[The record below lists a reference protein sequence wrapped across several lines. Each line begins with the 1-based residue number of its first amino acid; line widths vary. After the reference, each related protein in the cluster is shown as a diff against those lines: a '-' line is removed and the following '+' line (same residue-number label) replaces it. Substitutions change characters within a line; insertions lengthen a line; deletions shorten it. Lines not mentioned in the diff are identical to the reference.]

1 MAPRPQIVITGVG
14 AAASLGLSA
23 EEVWRGVVE
32 GRSGIGPMPDLEQR
46 PDPDKGGGQAP
57 DLPAEHCPDFPR
69 AARYLRLV
77 VEEATASA
85 GLPTRDRRPPRVPD
99 AAPLPAGRVGA
110 AFGTTLHG
118 MRAGGDF
125 LRSGDPR
132 RLRKFLAGD
141 VLEDALRGLGV
152 GGPVVTTCS
161 ACASGLG
168 AVALAATLLRTGEAD
183 VMLAGGYDTVS
194 EYAYAGFDS
203 LRLVARGPIRPFTR
217 ERDGMKVAE
226 GYGVVVLERL
236 EDALRRGAPVL
247 ARLAGFGETSDA
259 FHLTQPDLRGR
270 GAAEAIRIALA
281 AAGLDPGD
289 IGMIAAHGTATP
301 DNDAAEYAALAGV
314 FGPVLPDVPVTAFK
328 SHLGHTLGGAGA
340 VELVLSVLALR
351 EGLVPPVAQ
360 TDPPD
365 PEFVGLGLV
374 RGPRAAER
382 SVGATL
388 NLSLGFGGSNACAVL
403 TRTPTSEPGAIAREE
418 EVVLTGVGVVLPGV
432 SGSDLT
438 PLRSARLA
446 PGRVPEEQYAHLIEA
461 RRTRRMSD
469 YARLTLAAAG
479 AACRDAGLEP
489 GSGALA
495 RCSAIL
501 GTTQGATNFCEQ
513 YYGQIVREGLDGAN
527 PVLFAEGV
535 PNAAAA
541 HLSMMLGLRGGCQ
554 TIIGS
559 RTAGLSGLALATL
572 RIREGLWERALV
584 GASEEFSTV
593 VNRAYAACATEG
605 GADAI
610 SAAAGAVTV
619 VLESR
624 AAAAARGAR
633 VLSRIGRL
641 AWNSEPEPGASARV
655 LRRLGNPGRVLSTVG
670 DSGPDLFSVAPLAA
684 LALELFEWTADRFAL
699 VGTDSGGS
707 AVGVEVFVG

>member
-1 MAPRPQIVITGVG
+1 MAPRPQIVITGIG
-14 AAASLGLSA
+14 AAACLGLSA
-23 EEVWRGVVE
+23 AEVWRGVVE

-77 VEEATASA
+77 VEEAMASA
-85 GLPTRDRRPPRVPD
+85 GLPMRDRRPPRVPD
-99 AAPLPAGRVGA
+99 GASLPADRVGA

-118 MRAGGDF
+118 MRAGGEF
-125 LRSGDPR
+125 LRRGDPR
-132 RLRKFLAGD
+132 RLRAFLAGS
-141 VLEDALRGLGV
+141 VLDDALGGLGV
-152 GGPVVTTCS
+152 VGPVVTTCS

-183 VMLAGGYDTVS
+183 LMLAGGYDTVS

-203 LRLVARGPIRPFTR
+203 LRLVARGPIRPFAR

-226 GYGVVVLERL
+226 GYGVLVLERL
-236 EDALRRGAPVL
+236 EDAVRRGAPVL
-247 ARLAGFGETSDA
+247 ARLAGVGETSDA
-259 FHLTQPDLRGR
+259 FHLTQPEPKGR
-270 GAAEAIRIALA
+270 GATEAIRIALA
-281 AAGLDPGD
+281 AAGLEPGD

-301 DNDAAEYAALAGV
+301 DNDAAEYAALAGA
-314 FGPVLPDVPVTAFK
+314 FGPLLPDVPVTAFK

-340 VELVLSVLALR
+340 VELVLSVVALR

-360 TDPPD
+360 ADPPD
-365 PEFVGLGLV
+365 PAFVGLGLV

-403 TRTPTSEPGAIAREE
+403 TGTRTAEAGATAREE

-432 SGSDLT
+432 TCPADLT
-438 PLRSARLA
+438 RLRGAGLV
-446 PGRVPEEQYAHLIEA
+446 PGRVPEVQYAHLVEA

-479 AACRDAGLEP
+479 AACRNAGLEP
-489 GSGALA
+489 ASEALA

-513 YYGQIVREGLDGAN
+513 YYGQIVREGLGGAN

-559 RTAGLSGLALATL
+559 RTAGLSALALATL

-593 VNRAYAACATEG
+593 VNRAYAACAIQG
-605 GADAI
+605 GTYAI

-619 VLESR
+619 VLESG

-633 VLSRIGRL
+633 VLGRIGRM

-655 LRRLGNPGRVLSTVG
+655 LHRLGSPERVAATIG
-670 DSGPDLFSVAPLAA
+670 GPELFSVAPLAA
-684 LALELFEWTADRFAL
+684 LALELLEWSADRFAL
-699 VGTDSGGS
+699 VGTDFGGS
-707 AVGVEVFVG
+707 AVGVEVLAG